1 MKTMY
6 NYSYIYD
13 YYPES
18 IREVSSEQERNR
30 QEVQD
35 FMTGE
40 LSQTLVSKVIEN
52 VRAIAAEDRFTLVC
66 FAPGTTG
73 AKTIL
78 RFSELA
84 LTLSEILDCGVYLD
98 AVTLRFDSDPIT
110 HERYYQCEK
119 GRVRGQ
125 DVLLIGGVYTTG
137 DALQEVGD
145 LVMRSGAK
153 SVRALFIAKTISE

>member
-1 MKTMY
+1 MY
-6 NYSYIYD
+6 SYTYIYD

-35 FMTGE
+35 FMIGE
-40 LSQTLVSKVIEN
+40 PSQELISKVVEN

-73 AKTIL
+73 AKTVL

-84 LTLSEILDCGVYLD
+84 STLSEILDCGVYLD

-110 HERYYQCEK
+110 HERYYQCDK
-119 GRVRGQ
+119 GRVKGQ
-125 DVLLIGGVYTTG
+125 DVLLVGGVYTTG
-137 DALQEVGD
+137 EALQEVGD
-145 LVMRSGAK
+145 LIMGSGAK
-153 SVRALFIAKTISE
+153 SVRALFIARTV

>member
-1 MKTMY
+1 MY
-6 NYSYIYD
+6 KYTYIYD

-35 FMTGE
+35 FMIGE
-40 LSQTLVSKVIEN
+40 LSQELISKVVEN

-73 AKTIL
+73 AKTVL

-84 LTLSEILDCGVYLD
+84 STLSEILDCGVYLD

-110 HERYYQCEK
+110 HERYYQCDK
-119 GRVRGQ
+119 GRVKGQ
-125 DVLLIGGVYTTG
+125 DVLLVGGVYTTG
-137 DALQEVGD
+137 EALQEVGD
-145 LVMRSGAK
+145 LIMKSGAK
-153 SVRALFIAKTISE
+153 SVRALYIARTV

>member
-1 MKTMY
+1 MY
-6 NYSYIYD
+6 SYTYIYD

-35 FMTGE
+35 FMIGE
-40 LSQTLVSKVIEN
+40 LSQELVSKVVEN
-52 VRAIAAEDRFTLVC
+52 VRAIAAEDRITLVC

-73 AKTIL
+73 AKTVL

-84 LTLSEILDCGVYLD
+84 STLSEILDCGVYLE

-110 HERYYQCEK
+110 HERFYQCDK
-119 GRVRGQ
+119 GRVKGQ
-125 DVLLIGGVYTTG
+125 DVLLVGGVYTTG
-137 DALQEVGD
+137 EDLQEVGD
-145 LVMRSGAK
+145 LIMGSGAK
-153 SVRALFIAKTISE
+153 SVRALFIARTV

>member
-1 MKTMY
+1 MY
-6 NYSYIYD
+6 KYTYIYD

-18 IREVSSEQERNR
+18 IREVSSEQVRNR

-35 FMTGE
+35 FMIGE
-40 LSQTLVSKVIEN
+40 LSQELISKVVEN

-73 AKTIL
+73 AKTVL

-84 LTLSEILDCGVYLD
+84 STLSEILDCGVYLD

-110 HERYYQCEK
+110 HERYYQCDK
-119 GRVRGQ
+119 GRVKGQ
-125 DVLLIGGVYTTG
+125 DVLLVGGVYTTG
-137 DALQEVGD
+137 EALQEVGD
-145 LVMRSGAK
+145 LIMGSGAK
-153 SVRALFIAKTISE
+153 SVRALFIARTV